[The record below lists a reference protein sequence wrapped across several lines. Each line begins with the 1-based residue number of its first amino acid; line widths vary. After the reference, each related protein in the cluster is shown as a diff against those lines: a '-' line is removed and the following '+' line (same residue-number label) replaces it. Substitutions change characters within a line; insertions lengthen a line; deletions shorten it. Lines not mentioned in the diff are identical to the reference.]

1 MTTAVQQFIK
11 KHLAQSCRIL
21 VGLSGGADSVA
32 LLLALKEAGAHC
44 VAAHCNF
51 HLRGEESDRDM
62 KHCMELCD
70 SLGVKL
76 LIKHFDVTARRAA
89 TAESLEMACRAL
101 RYDWWNELI
110 ASGTCDYI
118 AVGHHR
124 EDNVETFFINLL
136 RGSGINGLKGM
147 LPVNGNII
155 RPLLKT
161 SRADI
166 EKYVSEKGFSWVDD
180 HTNFENEYK
189 RNKLRNI
196 ILPEIERL
204 FPGAT
209 DAMVKSL
216 DILRDNYTLYRT
228 YINEKARKY
237 ILANGSIDVSGIV
250 NSEAQHSTLLYE
262 MLSPK
267 GFTPSQIENLIKCCD
282 GTCVNAQ
289 SGQLFVTPSC
299 TFVLE
304 RGILSE
310 YSEKHNIKKE
320 ERFRD
325 LISPAL
331 KVSTL
336 TTNEFNSL
344 KQKRLLKPDS
354 VYLDSNV
361 MNGSP
366 EWCLRTWHKG
376 DRLSPFGMK
385 GSRLVSD
392 IFKDAKFTQ
401 DQKDSTLLLFRNDE
415 LIWIA
420 GVRASRHFPITEQTQ
435 SVIQIKLR

>member
-1 MTTAVQQFIK
+1 
-11 KHLAQSCRIL
+11 
-21 VGLSGGADSVA
+21 
-32 LLLALKEAGAHC
+32 
-44 VAAHCNF
+44 
-51 HLRGEESDRDM
+51 
-62 KHCMELCD
+62 
-70 SLGVKL
+70 
-76 LIKHFDVTARRAA
+76 
-89 TAESLEMACRAL
+89 
-101 RYDWWNELI
+101 
-110 ASGTCDYI
+110 
-118 AVGHHR
+118 
-124 EDNVETFFINLL
+124 
-136 RGSGINGLKGM
+136 
-147 LPVNGNII
+147 
-155 RPLLKT
+155 
-161 SRADI
+161 
-166 EKYVSEKGFSWVDD
+166 
-180 HTNFENEYK
+180 
-189 RNKLRNI
+189 
-196 ILPEIERL
+196 
-204 FPGAT
+204 
-209 DAMVKSL
+209 MVKSL

-354 VYLDSNV
+354 IYLDSNV